1 MAEACSLLLLL
12 VFVLSGAP
20 VEGRHGSKLS
30 QNYYKST
37 CPEVFSIVQAEVEA
51 ALNKER
57 RMGASL
63 LRLHFH
69 DCFVNGC
76 DGSIFLDDNATFIGE
91 KTAPPNVNSTRGFNV
106 VDDIKARLEDACPG
120 VVSCADILAI
130 AARDSTVILG
140 GPSWKVKLGR
150 KDATTASNAAA
161 TEFIPRPNL
170 NISALL
176 SSFDTQG
183 LSLKDLVALS
193 GNQILTWQNTSL
205 FVLINYWFILE
216 WYSGA
221 HTIGLVKCETFRAH
235 IHNDSNIDPTFA
247 KSLQRKCPR
256 AGKDNIHQ
264 QLDLQTPTS
273 FDNSYFKN
281 LLKKKG
287 LLRSDQELFSGTS
300 ADSLVKKYAADSSEF
315 FKHFSKSM
323 IKLGNIK
330 PITGSSGKIRIN
342 CRKVN

>member
-1 MAEACSLLLLL
+1 
-12 VFVLSGAP
+12 
-20 VEGRHGSKLS
+20 
-30 QNYYKST
+30 
-37 CPEVFSIVQAEVEA
+37 
-51 ALNKER
+51 
-57 RMGASL
+57 MGASL

-193 GNQILTWQNTSL
+193 G
-205 FVLINYWFILE
+205 
-216 WYSGA
+216 A

>member
-76 DGSIFLDDNATFIGE
+76 DGSILLDDNATFIGE

-170 NISALL
+170 NISALV

-193 GNQILTWQNTSL
+193 G
-205 FVLINYWFILE
+205 
-216 WYSGA
+216 A
-221 HTIGLVKCETFRAH
+221 HTIGLAKCETFRAH

-330 PITGSSGKIRIN
+330 PITGSSDKIRIN

>member
-51 ALNKER
+51 ALNKEP

-69 DCFVNGC
+69 DCFVNGS

-106 VDDIKARLEDACPG
+106 VDVKARLEDACPG

-170 NISALL
+170 NISALV
-176 SSFDTQG
+176 SSFDAQG

-193 GNQILTWQNTSL
+193 G
-205 FVLINYWFILE
+205 
-216 WYSGA
+216 A
-221 HTIGLVKCETFRAH
+221 HIIGLEKCETFRAH

-256 AGKDNIHQ
+256 AGKGNIHQ
-264 QLDLQTPTS
+264 QLDLQSLTS

-330 PITGSSGKIRIN
+330 PLTESSGKIRIN